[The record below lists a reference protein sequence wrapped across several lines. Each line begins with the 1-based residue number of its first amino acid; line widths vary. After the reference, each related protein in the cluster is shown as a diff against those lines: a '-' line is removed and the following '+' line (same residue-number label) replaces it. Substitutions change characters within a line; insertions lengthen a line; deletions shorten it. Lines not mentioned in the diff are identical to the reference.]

1 MKNRWLPSL
10 DKMVFIGT
18 ALGLL
23 TGHYKNPLLMKIA
36 GGVAQVFLNLLQL
49 ISLPIIFFSIVATL
63 SGMQSIAEMKYIGRK
78 IVGYTLL
85 TTGIAASI
93 ALFIF
98 RLINPLHNAPLLN
111 DVSGTLPGSQSSY
124 LQFVLD
130 IIPSNVIQALGSNHK
145 VMSVVFMAVGLG
157 IAILSLSDEDKAP
170 LHAFFKSFFAA
181 ILQITTFVMYVMPF
195 GVWAFM
201 SLFMRD
207 IRSTNMNLELIGWY
221 IACIIIANLVQGFV
235 ILPLFLK
242 WKGIS
247 AIKTARGM
255 MPALLTAFFSKSSNA
270 ALPFSMQ
277 CAQDNLKISKR
288 VSSITFP
295 LCAVIN
301 MNGCAAFIVLTVLF
315 VGGLGGVTFTLF
327 DQWVW
332 VFIASIAAVGNAGV
346 PMGCFFL
353 STALLNGMG
362 VSVDTMMIILPIY
375 TLIDMVETT
384 LNVWSDSCIAVV
396 VDQELK

>member
-10 DKMVFIGT
+10 DKMVFAGT

-23 TGHYKNPLLMKIA
+23 TGHFKNPLLMKFA
-36 GGVAQVFLNLLQL
+36 SGLAQVFLNLLQL

-63 SGMQSIAEMKYIGRK
+63 SGMQSIAEMKQIGRK

-85 TTGIAASI
+85 TTVIAASI

-98 RLINPLHNAPLLN
+98 RLINPLAGNVSFGA
-111 DVSGTLPGSQSSY
+111 DVAGTVPGSQTSY
-124 LQFVLD
+124 LQFILD
-130 IIPSNVIQALGSNHK
+130 IIPSNAIQALGSNHR
-145 VMSVVFMAVGLG
+145 VMSVVFIAVGLG
-157 IAILSLSDEDKAP
+157 MAILSLSDEDKKP
-170 LHAFFKSFFAA
+170 LQDFFKSFFAA
-181 ILQITTFVMYVMPF
+181 ILQITTFVMYAMPV

-207 IRSTNMNLELIGWY
+207 MRSTNMNLELIGWY
-221 IACIIIANLVQGFV
+221 IACVLIANVFQGLV

-247 AIKTARGM
+247 PIKTARGM

-270 ALPFSMQ
+270 ALPFSMK
-277 CAQDNLKISKR
+277 CAQENLKISKR

-315 VGGLGGVTFTLF
+315 VGGLGGITFTLF

-332 VFIASIAAVGNAGV
+332 VLIASIAAVGNAGV

-362 VSVDTMMIILPIY
+362 VSVDAMMIILPIY
-375 TLIDMVETT
+375 TVIDMVETM
-384 LNVWSDSCIAVV
+384 LNVWSDACVATVV
-396 VDQELK
+396 HQEL